1 MGLKLDPSNQ
11 FRIFLS
17 KQTKIRLTTKIARI
31 EGCAACKRQFVVE
44 NMGVSEVVSPE
55 VV

>member
-1 MGLKLDPSNQ
+1 MGLKPDPSNQ

-17 KQTKIRLTTKIARI
+17 KQTEIRLTAKIARI
-31 EGCAACKRQFVVE
+31 EGGAECKRQVVVE
-44 NMGVSEVVSPE
+44 NMEVSEVVSPD